1 MRVSL
6 PALIGALALT
16 GCAYAGTEAVV
27 TVDTRGDAIVA
38 SDADYLRS
46 IPGSTR
52 SATITALRM
61 PNGERKDVLVQAQ
74 GPLDDKQLAELLRP
88 IVAKLE
94 VPKSRPLRLTIAV
107 LGDTHRAKI
116 SIGTDCGRLCGGFEN
131 RMYSADAGTWTY
143 LYTWG
148 EVIY

>member
-74 GPLDDKQLAELLRP
+74 GPLDDKQLAE
-88 IVAKLE
+88 
-94 VPKSRPLRLTIAV
+94 PLRLTIAV